1 MVLWFYKKIM
11 ANEGVLPVSH
21 VGRKFCHYFILCWV
35 VPKYNIRYYNH
46 GPYILRI
53 FDITVYKSHKMAFF
67 GIQDQEKKK
76 HEKKAIIKS
85 ML

>member
-46 GPYILRI
+46 GPNILRI
-53 FDITVYKSHKMAFF
+53 FDITVYKSHKIVFF
-67 GIQDQEKKK
+67 WDSRPRSYHKK
-76 HEKKAIIKS
+76 HALSVRK
-85 ML
+85 